1 MSARAI
7 VWLRRDLRLQDN
19 AAIAAACTE
28 HEQVA
33 LAFVVDP
40 PLLASPRMGAPL
52 VCAFFDALAAL
63 RESLR
68 EMSSDLTILCGDHAE
83 ELSAFAQRIGARALY
98 YGEDY
103 EPAAIARDAAVTQA
117 LRERGIRAQGV
128 LDHVYFGAD
137 EVARADGSPFRVFT
151 PYKRRWLE
159 RRAELPRSPVRSLE
173 ALRTRTVPANELDPS
188 GDVPSPARFGF
199 ARKPGYQNVTQANA
213 EALLD
218 SFAQPG
224 GGIERYAGER
234 NHPALRGT
242 SRLSPHLRAGT
253 VGIRTCVERAFARRA
268 QCDPAVRA
276 NVDAWIGEL
285 IWRDFYQTILKRF
298 PHVVDTAFLPAAE
311 GIAWRDAPDEFGA
324 WCQGRTGYPL
334 VDAAMRDLNANGW
347 MHNRLRMLAAS
358 FLSKHLLIDWR
369 LGERYFER
377 HLSDAE
383 TASNNGGWQW
393 AASVGTDAVPYFR
406 IFNPAEQGRRF
417 DPDGA
422 YVRRFVPELAQAGSS
437 KIHEPEGVPGYPAPI
452 VEHRAARM
460 RALAAYG
467 AAFARAKDAPGAK
480 A

>member
-1 MSARAI
+1 MSARAL
-7 VWLRRDLRLQDN
+7 VWLRRDLRLEDN
-19 AAIAAACTE
+19 AAIFAACRE
-28 HEQVA
+28 YDQVA
-33 LAFVVDP
+33 LAFVLNP
-40 PLLASPRMGAPL
+40 PLLASSRMGAPL

-68 EMSSDLTILCGDHAE
+68 EMGSDLVLLRGDFAE
-83 ELSAFAQRIGARALY
+83 ELSALAERLGAGAVY
-98 YGEDY
+98 FSEDY
-103 EPAAIARDAAVTQA
+103 EPSAVTRDAAVTRG
-117 LRERGIRAQGV
+117 LRDRGLRVRSV

-137 EVARADGSPFRVFT
+137 EIARADGSPFRVFT

-159 RRAELPRSPVRSLE
+159 RRAELPRSPLRSIE
-173 ALRTRTVPANELDPS
+173 ALRGRALAAEAIGSSDEVPGPEA
-188 GDVPSPARFGF
+188 FGF
-199 ARKPGYQNVTQANA
+199 ARKPGYARVDHVAA
-213 EALLD
+213 RSLLD
-218 SFAQPG
+218 AFTQPG
-224 GGIERYAGER
+224 GAMERYAVER
-234 NHPALRGT
+234 NHPALPGT

-253 VGIRTCVERAFARRA
+253 VGIRTCVERAFEHRAR
-268 QCDPAVRA
+268 CDTVARQSVE
-276 NVDAWIGEL
+276 AWIGEL
-285 IWRDFYQTILKRF
+285 VWRDFYQTILAKF
-298 PHVVDTAFLPAAE
+298 PHVVESAFLPAGE
-311 GIAWRDAPDEFGA
+311 RVVWRDAPDEFAA
-324 WCQGRTGYPL
+324 WCEGRTGYPL

-369 LGERYFER
+369 LGEQYFER

-422 YVRRFVPELAQAGSS
+422 YVRRFVPELGT
-437 KIHEPEGVPGYPAPI
+437 PDYPPPV